1 MISKKLFLIQF
12 VTIIIFSKGSSI
24 PNITIGYDVFGKSVY
39 MPLIGA
45 GTWQYN
51 DTIAYQ
57 SVCQAFEAGYTMVD
71 TAFGYGN
78 ERGIGMA
85 IQDCWKHPRSELF
98 VMTKIPGGLSTDQ
111 VSAAHKQNLML
122 LGLKYVDHLMT
133 HFPSDWQATNAS
145 PQARQEEWLA
155 LEQIYFSGQA
165 RTIGI
170 SHYCSQHIYDV
181 LEVATV
187 VPTINQVEYHVGSQ
201 DVDNVIETC
210 QKEGITFMSFS
221 PLCGPCANN
230 IPPED
235 SLLTGKLVS
244 EIGAKYG
251 KVGSQ
256 VSLRFI
262 VQQALSGKS
271 LMGGVIPKSNNMTH
285 IKSNLDIFNFELSDI
300 DMARLHAAVKP
311 SAEPGDCSIP

>member
-1 MISKKLFLIQF
+1 ML
-12 VTIIIFSKGSSI
+12 SKGTSI
-24 PNITIGYDVFGKSVY
+24 PNTTIGIDVYGRSVY

-78 ERGIGMA
+78 ERGVGMA
-85 IQDCWKHPRSELF
+85 IQDCWRRSRNELF

-111 VSAAHKQNLML
+111 VQAAHEQNLML
-122 LGLKYVDHLMT
+122 LGLEYVDHLMT
-133 HFPSDWQATNAS
+133 HFPSDWKASNAS

-155 LEQIYFSGQA
+155 LENIYYSGQA
-165 RTIGI
+165 RSIGI
-170 SHYCSQHIYDV
+170 SHYCSLHIYDV

-187 VPTINQVEYHVGSQ
+187 VPSINQVEYHVGSQ
-201 DVDNVIETC
+201 DVNDVIETC

-221 PLCGPCANN
+221 PLCGPCTNVQ
-230 IPPED
+230 PED
-235 SLLTGKLVS
+235 SLISGKLVT

-251 KVGSQ
+251 KTGSQ

-262 VQQALSGKS
+262 VQQALLGKYF
-271 LMGGVIPKSNNMTH
+271 MGGVIPKSNNMQH
-285 IKSNLDIFNFELSDI
+285 IESNLDIFNFELSEI
-300 DMARLHAAVKP
+300 DMARLHATTKP